1 MSGVT
6 PGSGQTGGHP
16 PQGSQHP
23 VPMSAGRRAGL
34 ALRRRPVRNAL
45 LFVVISLI
53 FTALVA
59 QAGVRGAM
67 GQLRTAIDAQVGA
80 GFVASAPAG
89 SPSDADGASAG
100 VPESAPG
107 DTPGDAPGDA
117 LSNAVPSDS
126 PNTNPGDN
134 PLTQAAP
141 TLSPDQASQL
151 AALPGVTSTA
161 TEQDILATPVG
172 ARAVATAGG
181 VQLDAG
187 VVGAVT
193 VTASSDPARFP
204 AFAAK
209 LYRLTSGK
217 MNSGAEPGALI
228 HRDFAEANGLRLG
241 DDLRLRGPAG
251 EVTRT
256 VTGIFDGTTP
266 NPSGLPASAAANRI
280 LVDSAAG
287 GELSGDAGATRV
299 RCFTASASEL
309 PASLAAARAA
319 LPDLTYEHNAA
330 SFSGVLRAVDSVE
343 GLLSALL
350 SGACAAG
357 VVIAAAV
364 LALWVRGRMREIGVL
379 LSLGQRRRAI
389 AGGFALEL
397 GALALAGGVVAILAG
412 RQLTALVGRAVVD
425 GAAPGALAGLPPVA
439 VSGADIAW
447 ALGIGAGIL
456 AMALAIALF
465 PILRR
470 SPRQILS
477 SLS

>member
-6 PGSGQTGGHP
+6 PESGHVGGGTRVGDGTRVRESAP
-16 PQGSQHP
+16 PGTRLP
-23 VPMSAGRRAGL
+23 APMSAGTRAGL
-34 ALRRRPVRNAL
+34 ALRRRPVRNVL
-45 LFVVISLI
+45 LFVVISVI

-80 GFVASAPAG
+80 GFVASAPA
-89 SPSDADGASAG
+89 ASADD
-100 VPESAPG
+100 AG
-107 DTPGDAPGDA
+107 D
-117 LSNAVPSDS
+117 AVPSDS

-141 TLSPDQASQL
+141 TLTPAQAGQL
-151 AALPGVTSTA
+151 AALPGVASTT

-172 ARAVATAGG
+172 ATAVATAGG

-187 VVGAVT
+187 VMGAVT

-228 HRDFAEANGLRLG
+228 HRDFAEANGLRVG
-241 DDLRLRGPAG
+241 DELRLRGPAG
-251 EVTRT
+251 EVTRK

-287 GELSGDAGATRV
+287 RELSGDAGATRV

-309 PASLAAARAA
+309 PASLAAARAV
-319 LPDLTYEHNAA
+319 LPDLSYEHNAA
-330 SFSGVLRAVDSVE
+330 SFTGVLRAVDSVE

-379 LSLGQRRRAI
+379 LSLGQRRRVI

-425 GAAPGALAGLPPVA
+425 GAAPGALAGLPPAA

-447 ALGIGAGIL
+447 ALGVGAGIL
-456 AMALAIALF
+456 AVALAIALF
-465 PILRR
+465 PIMRR

>member
-6 PGSGQTGGHP
+6 P
-16 PQGSQHP
+16 
-23 VPMSAGRRAGL
+23 MSAGARAGL
-34 ALRRRPVRNAL
+34 ALRRRPVRNVL
-45 LFVVISLI
+45 LFVVISVI

-80 GFVASAPAG
+80 GFVASAPAAA
-89 SPSDADGASAG
+89 PSGADGAI
-100 VPESAPG
+100 
-107 DTPGDAPGDA
+107 
-117 LSNAVPSDS
+117 PSDS
-126 PNTNPGDN
+126 PNTNPADN

-141 TLSPDQASQL
+141 TLSPAQASQL

-187 VVGAVT
+187 VMGAVT

-204 AFAAK
+204 AFAAR

-217 MNSGAEPGALI
+217 MNSSAKPGALI
-228 HRDFAEANGLRLG
+228 HRDFAEANTLRLG
-241 DDLRLRGPAG
+241 DELRLRGPAG
-251 EVTRT
+251 EVTRQI
-256 VTGIFDGTTP
+256 TGIFDGTTP

-287 GELSGDAGATRV
+287 RELSGEAGATRV

-319 LPDLTYEHNAA
+319 LPDLSYEHNAA
-330 SFSGVLRAVDSVE
+330 SFTGVLRAMDSVE

-379 LSLGQRRRAI
+379 LSLGQQRRVI

-447 ALGIGAGIL
+447 ALGVGAGIL
-456 AMALAIALF
+456 AVALAIALF

>member
-1 MSGVT
+1 MSEVPPESGRV
-6 PGSGQTGGHP
+6 GSQAGGHV
-16 PQGSQHP
+16 PQSSQLP
-23 VPMSAGRRAGL
+23 APMSAGRRAGL
-34 ALRRRPVRNAL
+34 ALRRRPVRNGL
-45 LFVVISLI
+45 LFVVITLI

-89 SPSDADGASAG
+89 VADGSADG
-100 VPESAPG
+100 VADGSAESMPEISGAGEPG
-107 DTPGDAPGDA
+107 AGPTEVSGD
-117 LSNAVPSDS
+117 
-126 PNTNPGDN
+126 NPGNN

-141 TLSPDQASQL
+141 TLSPAQAAQL
-151 AALPGVTSTA
+151 AALPGVKSTA
-161 TEQDILATPVG
+161 TELDVLATPVG
-172 ARAVATAGG
+172 AHAVATAGG

-187 VVGAVT
+187 VIGAVT
-193 VTASSDPARFP
+193 VTATSDPTRFP

-209 LYRLTSGK
+209 LYRLASGK
-217 MNSGAEPGALI
+217 MSSRMEPGALI
-228 HRDFAEANGLRLG
+228 HRDFAAANGLRVG
-241 DDLRLRGPAG
+241 DELRLRGPAG

-287 GELSGDAGATRV
+287 HELSGDTGATRV

-439 VSGADIAW
+439 VGAADIAW
-447 ALGIGAGIL
+447 ALGIGTGIL
-456 AMALAIALF
+456 AAALAIALF
-465 PILRR
+465 PIVRR

>member
-1 MSGVT
+1 M
-6 PGSGQTGGHP
+6 
-16 PQGSQHP
+16 PQSAQLP
-23 VPMSAGRRAGL
+23 APMSAGRRAGL
-34 ALRRRPVRNAL
+34 ALRRRPVRNGL
-45 LFVVISLI
+45 LFVVITLI

-89 SPSDADGASAG
+89 SAESMPEVSG
-100 VPESAPG
+100 VGEPG
-107 DTPGDAPGDA
+107 VGPAEVSGD
-117 LSNAVPSDS
+117 
-126 PNTNPGDN
+126 NPGSN

-141 TLSPDQASQL
+141 TLSPPQAAQL
-151 AALPGVTSTA
+151 AALPGVKSTA
-161 TEQDILATPVG
+161 TELDVLATPVG
-172 ARAVATAGG
+172 AHAVATAGG

-187 VVGAVT
+187 VIGAVT
-193 VTASSDPARFP
+193 VTATSDPARFP
-204 AFAAK
+204 AFTAK

-217 MNSGAEPGALI
+217 MNSGMEPGALI
-228 HRDFAEANGLRLG
+228 HRDFAAANGLRVG
-241 DDLRLRGPAG
+241 DELRLRGPAG

-256 VTGIFDGTTP
+256 VTGIFNGTTP

-280 LVDSAAG
+280 LVDNAAG
-287 GELSGDAGATRV
+287 HELSGDAGATRV

-343 GLLSALL
+343 GLLSVLL

-397 GALALAGGVVAILAG
+397 GAL
-412 RQLTALVGRAVVD
+412 
-425 GAAPGALAGLPPVA
+425 
-439 VSGADIAW
+439 
-447 ALGIGAGIL
+447 
-456 AMALAIALF
+456 
-465 PILRR
+465 
-470 SPRQILS
+470 
-477 SLS
+477 